1 MMDERLAVLSL
12 RLREHGFRVTA
23 ARRAILATL
32 LGCAGHVSADELVAL
47 VNEHEP
53 RAGRMTVYRTLD
65 VLQQLGLIRAVYQG
79 SGAAHFVLLENGH
92 HHHLVCSRCDAVVE
106 FDDCLMK
113 ELEQRLG
120 ERYGFRVQGHV
131 LEIIGL
137 CPACQEHSQLP

>member
-1 MMDERLAVLSL
+1 MNDRLALLSL
-12 RLREHGFRVTA
+12 RLRDHGFRVTA
-23 ARRAILATL
+23 ARRAILETL

-47 VNEHEP
+47 VNENST

-65 VLQQLGLIRAVYQG
+65 ILQQLGLIRAIYQG

-92 HHHLVCSRCDAVVE
+92 HHHLVCARCAATVE

-120 ERYGFRVQGHV
+120 QRYDFMVQGHV
-131 LEIIGL
+131 LEIVGL
-137 CPACQEHSQLP
+137 CRECQVHLQGT

>member
-1 MMDERLAVLSL
+1 MNDRLSALSV
-12 RLREHGFRVTA
+12 RLRDHGFRVTA
-23 ARRAILATL
+23 ARRAILDTL

-47 VNEHEP
+47 VNEKST

-65 VLQQLGLIRAVYQG
+65 ILQQLGLIRAIYQG

-113 ELEQRLG
+113 ELEQQLG
-120 ERYGFRVQGHV
+120 KRYDFLVQGHV
-131 LEIIGL
+131 LEIVGL
-137 CPACQEHSQLP
+137 CPNCQEQHQGS